1 MTAQLIE
8 DIEKPKK
15 AQKRKIEE
23 LGEEFG
29 YLQRKCREFGI
40 PVLIVVEGW
49 SAAGKGSMINKI
61 IQPLDPRGFKVT
73 CIASPSRDE
82 QLRPFLWRFWRRT
95 PSAERMAIF
104 DRSWYRNLLDEV
116 VEGNLKEEEL
126 ENAYAD
132 IRSFERQLR
141 DSGTVIFK
149 FFLSIS
155 KKEQFERLQTLR
167 NNPNTS
173 WRVDDGVLARHYK
186 YEEYK
191 EAARD
196 MFKETDVEDGVHWQ
210 EVDTKKFLSATVKIM
225 ESLVGLLRNKV
236 EKRKNGIKFERNIPA
251 DPLPH
256 FRNAPS
262 LAKTDTSLSLDK
274 EEYREKLSIRQK
286 RIHSLHNE
294 LYRLRIPMVIVYEGW
309 DAAGKGGN
317 IRRLTEEM
325 DPRGYEVI
333 PVSAPNDVEKAHHY
347 LWRFWTEFPKSGHL
361 TIFDRSW
368 YGRVL
373 VERVEGFCG
382 KNDWKQAFR
391 EINEM
396 EENFH
401 NYGTALVKFW
411 VHIDKDE
418 QLKRFEAR
426 KENQSKQWK
435 LHEEDWRNRE
445 RWELYE
451 EAVDEMF
458 LRTHTPFAPWN
469 IIEGNCKR
477 FARIKA
483 MDVVIKT
490 IENKIS
496 EKAK

>member
-1 MTAQLIE
+1 MTAQLVE
-8 DIEKPKK
+8 DGDKSKK
-15 AQKRKIEE
+15 ALKHKIEE

-29 YLQRKCREFGI
+29 YLQRKCRELGI

-61 IQPLDPRGFKVT
+61 IQPLDPRGFKVS
-73 CIASPSRDE
+73 CISSPSMDE

-95 PSAERMAIF
+95 PSADRMAIF

-116 VEGNLKEEEL
+116 VDGNLNEQDL
-126 ENAYAD
+126 EKAYTD

-149 FFLSIS
+149 FFLDIS
-155 KKEQFERLQTLR
+155 KKEQSQRLQALR
-167 NNPNTS
+167 ENPNTS

-186 YEEYK
+186 YDEYK
-191 EAARD
+191 AASKQ
-196 MFKETDVEDGVHWQ
+196 MFKETDVADGAHWQ
-210 EVDTKKFLSATVKIM
+210 EIDTAKFLPATAKILK
-225 ESLVGLLRNKV
+225 SLVSLLRNKV
-236 EKRKNGIKFERNIPA
+236 DKRKSGIKFVRNIPNT
-251 DPLPH
+251 DLPKFKH
-256 FRNAPS
+256 APS
-262 LAKTDTSLSLDK
+262 LRKVDTSLSLGK
-274 EEYREKLSIRQK
+274 EDYREKLVVRQK
-286 RIHSLHNE
+286 RIHELHNE

-333 PVSAPNDVEKAHHY
+333 PISAPNDVEKVHHY
-347 LWRFWTEFPKSGHL
+347 LWRFWTEFPKAGHL

-373 VERVEGFCG
+373 VERVEGFCSE
-382 KNDWKQAFR
+382 NDWKQAYR

-401 NYGTALVKFW
+401 HFNAVVVKFW
-411 VHIDKDE
+411 VHIDKEE

-426 KENQSKQWK
+426 QENQAKKWK

-445 RWELYE
+445 KWKPYE
-451 EAVDEMF
+451 EAADEMF
-458 LRTHTPFAPWN
+458 LRTHTEYAPWT

-477 FARIKA
+477 YARIKA
-483 MDVVIKT
+483 LDVVIQA
-490 IENKIS
+490 IEKKLEEN
-496 EKAK
+496 A